1 MKNRKKMSVSILF
14 VCAVVLFTG
23 SVSLAAAE
31 TFAASEANKPVTFG
45 QDIREGQDILEKTEE
60 RIKLRY
66 KETVKEAEVL
76 AKYEA
81 DKAAKIAEEEAA
93 KAAAEEAARIA
104 AEQEA
109 AAQAAAVQ
117 EAWAQ
122 ASETEEQVQTVWT
135 EQVSASVDE
144 QTLLAAL
151 IYCEAGG
158 EPYEGQVAVGAV
170 VVNRVKSGAFP
181 GTVRDVIYQSGQFGP
196 ARTGKLDRV
205 LANGSTTDSCYQ
217 AAAEA
222 LAGVSPVG
230 GALYFG
236 DGKNY
241 GQKIGGHWFH
251 S

>member
-1 MKNRKKMSVSILF
+1 MKNRKKMSFSMFL
-14 VCAVVLFTG
+14 VCAVVLLTG
-23 SVSLAAAE
+23 SVSLAAAG
-31 TFAASEANKPVTFG
+31 TFAASEAQKPAIFG
-45 QDIREGQDILEKTEE
+45 QDIREGKDILEKTEE
-60 RIKLRY
+60 TIQLRY
-66 KETVKEAEVL
+66 KETVKEAEML

-81 DKAAKIAEEEAA
+81 DEAARIAEEEAA
-93 KAAAEEAARIA
+93 RAAAEEAARIA

-109 AAQAAAVQ
+109 AAQAAAEQASWVQ
-117 EAWAQ
+117 EEGYQ
-122 ASETEEQVQTVWT
+122 EEYIETSSEPI
-135 EQVSASVDE
+135 SASVDD

-205 LANGSTTDSCYQ
+205 LANGSATDSCYQ

-230 GALYFG
+230 DALYFG